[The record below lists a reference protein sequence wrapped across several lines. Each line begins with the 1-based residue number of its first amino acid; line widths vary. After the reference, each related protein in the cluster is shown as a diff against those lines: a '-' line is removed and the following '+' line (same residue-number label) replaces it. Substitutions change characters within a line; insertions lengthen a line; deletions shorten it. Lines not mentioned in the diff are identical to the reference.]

1 MPTES
6 RDVLRVR
13 TTATAG
19 ALCVILSALT
29 AAQAGDAG
37 LEAFNAFNHVNFGV
51 PNLNIASGAFGRIGS
66 TATEAREFQVGLKVR
81 F

>member
-1 MPTES
+1 MNTDFALIK
-6 RDVLRVR
+6 RLVLDGVKKGLGLEFR
-13 TTATAG
+13 
-19 ALCVILSALT
+19 
-29 AAQAGDAG
+29 

-66 TATEAREFQVGLKVR
+66 TATEAREFQVGVKVR